1 MEDIHSRLK
10 ANIIEPL
17 TSIEK
22 APFMTGK
29 DIEFAGKVAHSM
41 VCYFQ
46 KEIKPM
52 YSHSLKEAQQE
63 KAGKAHVK
71 VEVLSKE
78 INHILNCTGDAYL
91 LQKYLKFRKQ
101 V

>member
-1 MEDIHSRLK
+1 MK
-10 ANIIEPL
+10 PL
-17 TSIEK
+17 ASIEK
-22 APFMTGK
+22 APFLTK
-29 DIEFAGKVAHSM
+29 QDIDFAGKVAHSM

-46 KEIKPM
+46 KEVKPIH
-52 YSHSLKEAQQE
+52 SQSLKEAKQE
-63 KAGKAHVK
+63 KAGKAQVK

-78 INHILNCTGDAYL
+78 VNHILNCSGDAYL